1 MEISMKK
8 LAGKRMFQ
16 IFLVCLTAICM
27 LLSLGSLFL
36 GLLTAENGLYEADT
50 QKDYQENL
58 KEEQKKLEQ
67 VYAYAILSEGKNSY
81 DLMENSNLKYMV
93 MQAEGN
99 DASEQLVY
107 SSKNLTENSDEFRRN
122 ANCLEIFAS
131 QANIYNAAY
140 VVCHV
145 RYNYKNI
152 FSALLQSRD
161 LIPEYW
167 IGDNKNIKSST
178 IRGICYYENT
188 GRFYYRCFHNMKAYL
203 FPIRQISLSEEES
216 YEWDGAHYTSISS
229 AGKILQTKDFATN
242 HSDLWFDHFYYNPA
256 DVIILEEADFQEHT
270 VYANYQIPYA
280 QEYKK
285 EDYASPIDFPLHY
298 SKDTT
303 GEKIIRYRIYT
314 DLNTQ
319 IQKNEHDYFYEQQ
332 LLYQKLFQYRY
343 HFIWSFILST
353 ILGFATII
361 IYIYGIMQ
369 QKQKQA
375 SLSHKIPLLILL
387 GVFGLVTALDI
398 WILAVCANGCLM
410 VPNGMLPLPISG
422 TVLCLIAELILCML
436 LLRECMARIRDKV
449 FLKNTICYHLLH
461 FCKKYLKIGW
471 KCMKKGLEM
480 IPMYPK
486 VILVFLAMSIL
497 ELIVIAATEWDV
509 GVEIALFLFFKL
521 IETPLL
527 FLVTLHI
534 HRLQNAAK
542 QMAEGDLGHHVNTKH
557 MFFMCKRH
565 GNYLNQIAEGMN
577 LAIEERLKS
586 ERFRTELITNV
597 SHDIKTPLTSIVNY
611 VDLLQKE
618 GISNEEREEYIEVL
632 DRQSA
637 RLKKL
642 IDDLMDASKASTGN
656 VELHLEKCDVGIMMV
671 QTLGEYEEKME
682 ALELHLIT
690 AEASGQL
697 LVQADSRHL
706 WRVFDNLLNN
716 ICKYSQPGTRV
727 YVNQETDEKQVKI
740 IFRNTSKYPLNLN
753 SEELLERFTRGD
765 SSRHTEGSGLGLSI
779 AKNLIELMHG
789 QFILTTDGD
798 LFKVIIALP
807 KFS

>member
-1 MEISMKK
+1 MKK
-8 LAGKRMFQ
+8 LAGKRIFQ
-16 IFLVCLTAICM
+16 VFLVCLTAICM
-27 LLSLGSLFL
+27 LISLGSLFL
-36 GLLTAENGLYEADT
+36 SLLTTEIGLYAAET
-50 QKDYQENL
+50 QDDYQEIL
-58 KEEQKKLEQ
+58 KEEQKNLEQ
-67 VYAYAILSEGKNSY
+67 VYAYAILSEGKKSY

-93 MQAEGN
+93 VQAEGN
-99 DASEQLVY
+99 EISEQLVY

-122 ANCLEIFAS
+122 ANYMEIIGS
-131 QANIYNAAY
+131 QADICDSSYF
-140 VVCHV
+140 VSHV
-145 RYNYKNI
+145 RCNYKNI
-152 FSALLQSRD
+152 CSALLQSRE
-161 LIPEYW
+161 LRPEYW
-167 IGDNKNIKSST
+167 IGDHDNIISGT
-178 IRGICYYENT
+178 IRGICYYETT
-188 GRFYYRCFHNMKAYL
+188 GRFYYRSFYNKKAYL

-216 YEWDGAHYTSISS
+216 YEWDGYHYTSISA
-229 AGKILQTKDFATN
+229 AGKILQTKDLATN
-242 HSDLWFDHFYYNPA
+242 QANSDLWFDNFYYSTA
-256 DVIILEEADFQEHT
+256 DVDILDESAFQDYLVQT
-270 VYANYQIPYA
+270 NYLIPYE

-285 EDYASPIDFPLHY
+285 EDYASPIDFSLYY

-303 GEKIIRYRIYT
+303 DEKIIRYRVYT
-314 DLNTQ
+314 DLNTE
-319 IQKNEHDYFYEQQ
+319 IQKNEPDYFYEQQ

-343 HFIWSFILST
+343 HFIWYFILST
-353 ILGFATII
+353 ILGLATIALSL
-361 IYIYGIMQ
+361 YGVMQ
-369 QKQKQA
+369 QKQA
-375 SLSHKIPLLILL
+375 PESLIRKVPLLILL
-387 GVFGLVTALDI
+387 GVFVPVSVLNI
-398 WILAVCANGCLM
+398 WALAVCANSCLT
-410 VPNGMLPLPISG
+410 VPNGMLPLPVSG
-422 TVLCLIAELILCML
+422 TILCLIAELILCML
-436 LLRECMARIRDKV
+436 LLEECTARIRDKV
-449 FLKNTICYHLLH
+449 FLKNTVCYHLLH
-461 FCKKYLKIGW
+461 FCKKYLKIAW
-471 KCMKKGLEM
+471 RCVRKGLGM

-486 VILVFLAMSIL
+486 VILGFLAVSIL
-497 ELIVIAATEWDV
+497 ELIVIGATEWDV
-509 GVEIALFLFFKL
+509 GTEIFLFFCFKL

-542 QMAEGDLGHHVNTKH
+542 QMAEGDLEHHVNTRH
-557 MFFMCKRH
+557 MFSICKKH

-671 QTLGEYEEKME
+671 QTLGEYEEKMA
-682 ALELHLIT
+682 ALDLQLIPQ
-690 AEASGQL
+690 EASGRL

-727 YVNQETDEKQVKI
+727 YINQETDEKLVKI

-779 AKNLIELMHG
+779 AKNLTELMHG